1 MTLSWRHD
9 SRDSAIFPNTGAVQ
23 SLFGE
28 ATVPGS
34 DLNYYKISYDHR
46 RYWQLAKDLVVSVN
60 GEIGYG
66 DAYGDTS
73 KLPFFENFFGGGPGS
88 VRGYAARSIG
98 PRDSYGD
105 PLGGNAMYA
114 GNLEL
119 LFPPPFMKDNDTVR
133 LATFFDFGS
142 VVDTSETDL
151 FDPDELRYSVG
162 IGASWLSPVGA
173 LTVSYA
179 ISAENGQPGR
189 ERRIPVFLWP
199 DFLIRRGSVMIK
211 RCLTMIALAAAILP
225 AVSLAGDVT
234 VAVVN
239 VIRLQTEAPQVAQ
252 VREKIK
258 AEFLAREAKT
268 STQQEQIN
276 QLEQKLL
283 RDRENMSDA
292 EAKSLQRD
300 IRSRKLRLENAKEEL
315 ESDRRLRLNEEM
327 DHLRRVLSEVIA
339 EVANAEKLDI
349 VLESGVTWA
358 SERANITDKVLAR
371 MRELSAAEK

>member
-1 MTLSWRHD
+1 ML
-9 SRDSAIFPNTGAVQ
+9 
-23 SLFGE
+23 
-28 ATVPGS
+28 
-34 DLNYYKISYDHR
+34 
-46 RYWQLAKDLVVSVN
+46 
-60 GEIGYG
+60 
-66 DAYGDTS
+66 
-73 KLPFFENFFGGGPGS
+73 
-88 VRGYAARSIG
+88 
-98 PRDSYGD
+98 
-105 PLGGNAMYA
+105 M
-114 GNLEL
+114 
-119 LFPPPFMKDNDTVR
+119 
-133 LATFFDFGS
+133 
-142 VVDTSETDL
+142 
-151 FDPDELRYSVG
+151 
-162 IGASWLSPVGA
+162 
-173 LTVSYA
+173 
-179 ISAENGQPGR
+179 
-189 ERRIPVFLWP
+189 
-199 DFLIRRGSVMIK
+199 
-211 RCLTMIALAAAILP
+211 RCLTMIVLTAAVLP
-225 AVSLAGDVT
+225 AVSLAGEVT

-258 AEFLAREAKT
+258 AEFVAREAKT

-283 RDRENMSDA
+283 RDGENMSDA

-371 MRELSAAEK
+371 MRELSAAER